1 MSEYT
6 AREKVIDMSLS
17 VASRL
22 ADRSFGVPG
31 PTIETLL
38 EDATKVLAWI
48 DAIHKEN
55 ADV

>member
-1 MSEYT
+1 
-6 AREKVIDMSLS
+6 MSLS